1 MRLAAGPT
9 LKYAPIRVPVAQAL
23 SEEFGMFKFAATD
36 NITYQIDEGSTTPL
50 AKWTFLGRCL
60 GKAVLEGHA
69 IGVHLTVPTLKMIC
83 GAPVVWTD
91 LQFKDYQM

>member
-1 MRLAAGPT
+1 
-9 LKYAPIRVPVAQAL
+9 
-23 SEEFGMFKFAATD
+23 MFKFSATD
-36 NITYQIDEGSTTPL
+36 NITYQLDEASTTPL
-50 AKWTFLGRCL
+50 PKYTFLGRCL

-91 LQFKDYQM
+91 LQFKDYQMYV

>member
-1 MRLAAGPT
+1 MPTPISIPLFTLCPSHTAG
-9 LKYAPIRVPVAQAL
+9 
-23 SEEFGMFKFAATD
+23 
-36 NITYQIDEGSTTPL
+36 
-50 AKWTFLGRCL
+50 L